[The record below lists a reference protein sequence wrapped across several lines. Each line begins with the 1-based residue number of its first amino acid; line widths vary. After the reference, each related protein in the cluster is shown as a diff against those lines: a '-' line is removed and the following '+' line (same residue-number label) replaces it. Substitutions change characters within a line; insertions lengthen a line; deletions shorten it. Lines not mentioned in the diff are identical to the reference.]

1 MPDFSP
7 TEPPSANDEAF
18 LKVLAHR
25 TMLKIHI
32 LCIVRDSHLAED
44 TLSDATLAIVRS
56 WHTYDPAKPFEP
68 WARGVARNVALA
80 NLRKHQRATV
90 VLDEAVLESL
100 GSALD
105 AAGGEAELEGKKQR
119 LRDCVA
125 KLPERSRELVQ
136 WRYFDD
142 VSYTDIALRT
152 RRTIAALYMAFSR
165 IHVALAECVKSG
177 TFHQRA

>member
-1 MPDFSP
+1 MPDD
-7 TEPPSANDEAF
+7 PPSAPISPQDEAF
-18 LKVLAHR
+18 LRVLAHR

-90 VLDEAVLESL
+90 LLDETVLEAL
-100 GSALD
+100 GCAFD
-105 AAGGEAELEGKKQR
+105 AGGGEAELEGKKQR
-119 LRDCVA
+119 LRDCLA
-125 KLPERSRELVQ
+125 KLPNRSRELVQ
-136 WRYFDD
+136 WRYFEDI
-142 VSYTDIALRT
+142 SYTDIALRT
-152 RRTIAALYMAFSR
+152 RRTVSALYMAFSR
-165 IHVALAECVKSG
+165 ILSRSRIA
-177 TFHQRA
+177 

>member
-1 MPDFSP
+1 MPDESASEPISP
-7 TEPPSANDEAF
+7 HNAAF
-18 LKVLAHR
+18 LQVLAHR

-32 LCIVRDSHLAED
+32 LCIVRDAHLAED

-56 WHTYDPAKPFEP
+56 WHKYDPAKPFEP

-90 VLDEAVLESL
+90 TLDENVLESL

-105 AAGGEAELEGKKQR
+105 AGGGEAELEGKKQR
-119 LRDCVA
+119 LRECVA
-125 KLPERSRELVQ
+125 KLPSRSRELVQ

-142 VSYTDIALRT
+142 VSYADIAART
-152 RRTIAALYMAFSR
+152 RRTISALYMAFSR
-165 IHVALAECVKSG
+165 IHAALAACVRTGASA
-177 TFHQRA
+177 T

>member
-1 MPDFSP
+1 MSDSAPPDP
-7 TEPPSANDEAF
+7 ASANDEAF

-56 WHTYDPAKPFEP
+56 WHTYDRTKPFEP

-90 VLDEAVLESL
+90 VLDETVLEAL
-100 GSALD
+100 GGAFD
-105 AAGGEAELEGKKQR
+105 AGGGEADLEGKKQR
-119 LRDCVA
+119 LRACIA

-142 VSYTDIALRT
+142 VSYTDIAQRT
-152 RRTIAALYMAFSR
+152 RRTISALYMAFSR
-165 IHVALAECVKSG
+165 IHVALAECVKTGS
-177 TFHQRA
+177 FHQRA